1 MRGDGV
7 RRIYKFSFL
16 ILILVSFIFVNGCS
30 GQTPSFLKIVH
41 WKQKETPV
49 DLAVD
54 HYEQGQKY
62 EAAGN
67 REKAIEEF
75 ETAQRISPRPIV
87 YYKLGLLYAAKG
99 QYDLARIDFQKAV
112 DMSPTFEEAKK
123 ELATLPSKPSSVPPV
138 SADTT
143 KK

>member
-1 MRGDGV
+1 MRIV
-7 RRIYKFSFL
+7 YRFSLVL
-16 ILILVSFIFVNGCS
+16 IILGSFVIANGCG

-41 WKQKETPV
+41 WKKKKTPV

-54 HYEQGQKY
+54 HYELGQKY

-67 REKAIEEF
+67 QEKAIEEF

-99 QYDLARIDFQKAV
+99 QYDLARTDFQKAV
-112 DMSPTFEEAKK
+112 DMSPTFIEAKK
-123 ELATLPSKPSSVPPV
+123 ELATLPAKTAPV